1 MIFANFLEFLIIN
14 LVMNFYMPAI
24 EVFNLFDSIIIIIF
38 IFIFIDL

>member
-14 LVMNFYMPAI
+14 LVRNFYMPVI
-24 EVFNLFDSIIIIIF
+24 EGFNLFDSIIIIIF